1 MKSHIPM
8 NRKMQEELCNSVWKD
23 ISNCINSNGM
33 LMIIA
38 IARLTG
44 WKKKRMEKFIELN
57 NAVQKEFRQ
66 YELDGVFNIM
76 VERELE
82 EIGLEKDQLLPK
94 PIDFMRERR
103 TQRRE
108 KEKHDAPVSS
118 VKAKEL
124 QKQLGQ
130 YGRFSESRNRKGTN
144 NG

>member
-8 NRKMQEELCNSVWKD
+8 NRKMQEELCNSVWED

-38 IARLTG
+38 LARLTG

-66 YELDGVFNIM
+66 YELDGVFDIM
-76 VERELE
+76 AERELE
-82 EIGLEKDQLLPK
+82 EIGLDKDQLLPK
-94 PIDFMRERR
+94 PIDFMQERR

-118 VKAKEL
+118 AKAKEL
-124 QKQLGQ
+124 QKQLEAFGQ
-130 YGRFSESRNRKGTN
+130 FTKEMR
-144 NG
+144 

>member
-8 NRKMQEELCNSVWKD
+8 NRKMQEELCNSVWED

-38 IARLTG
+38 LARLTG

-66 YELDGVFNIM
+66 YELDGVFDIM
-76 VERELE
+76 AERELE
-82 EIGLEKDQLLPK
+82 EIGLDKDQLLPK
-94 PIDFMRERR
+94 PIDFMQERR

-118 VKAKEL
+118 AKAKEL
-124 QKQLGQ
+124 QKQLEAFGQ
-130 YGRFSESRNRKGTN
+130 FAKEMR
-144 NG
+144 

>member
-8 NRKMQEELCNSVWKD
+8 NRKMQEELCRDVWQD
-23 ISNCINSNGM
+23 VSNCINSNGM

-38 IARLTG
+38 LARLTG

-66 YELDGVFNIM
+66 YELDGVFDIM
-76 VERELE
+76 AERELE

-94 PIDFMRERR
+94 PIDFMKERR

-124 QKQLGQ
+124 QRQLGQ
-130 YGRFSESRNRKGTN
+130 YGRFSESRNGKETN
-144 NG
+144 DG

>member
-1 MKSHIPM
+1 MKSHIPI
-8 NRKMQEELCNSVWKD
+8 NRKMQEELCRNVWED
-23 ISNCINSNGM
+23 VTNCINSNGM

-38 IARLTG
+38 LARLTG

-57 NAVQKEFRQ
+57 NEVQKEFRQ

-76 VERELE
+76 AERELE

-94 PIDFMRERR
+94 PIDFMKERR

-118 VKAKEL
+118 AKAEEL
-124 QKQLGQ
+124 QRQLGQ
-130 YGRFSESRNRKGTN
+130 YGRFSESRKEKETN
-144 NG
+144 NV

>member
-8 NRKMQEELCNSVWKD
+8 NRKMQEELCNSVRED

-38 IARLTG
+38 LARLTG

-57 NAVQKEFRQ
+57 NEVQKEFRQ
-66 YELDGVFNIM
+66 YELDGVFDIM
-76 VERELE
+76 AERELE
-82 EIGLEKDQLLPK
+82 EIGLDKNQLLPK
-94 PIDFMRERR
+94 PIDFMKERR

-118 VKAKEL
+118 AKAKEL
-124 QKQLGQ
+124 QKQLEAFGQ
-130 YGRFSESRNRKGTN
+130 FTKEMR
-144 NG
+144 

>member
-8 NRKMQEELCNSVWKD
+8 NRKMQEELCNSVWED
-23 ISNCINSNGM
+23 ISNCINSNGA

-38 IARLTG
+38 LARLTG

-66 YELDGVFNIM
+66 YELDGAFDIM

-82 EIGLEKDQLLPK
+82 EIGLDKDQLLPK
-94 PIDFMRERR
+94 PIDFMQERR

-108 KEKHDAPVSS
+108 KEKHDVPVSS
-118 VKAKEL
+118 AKAEEL
-124 QKQLGQ
+124 QRQLRQ
-130 YGRFSESRNRKGTN
+130 YGRFSESRSGKEIE

>member
-1 MKSHIPM
+1 MKSHIPI
-8 NRKMQEELCNSVWKD
+8 NRKMQEELCRDVWED
-23 ISNCINSNGM
+23 VSNCINANGM

-38 IARLTG
+38 FARLTG

-66 YELDGVFNIM
+66 YELDGVFDIM
-76 VERELE
+76 AERELE

-94 PIDFMRERR
+94 PIDFMRERK

-124 QKQLGQ
+124 QSQLGQ
-130 YGRFSESRNRKGTN
+130 FGRFWESRNGEDTD